1 MESVTSKS
9 KRIKNENHYKEED
22 DEDDVKGDDNDSVK
36 DDIIDDDVDDDF
48 VEDDKLGKKGKK
60 EKKGK
65 GLNDDKEMVNFVSKY
80 SSLLVDNKINF
91 SSRFV

>member
-1 MESVTSKS
+1 MDPVTSKS
-9 KRIKNENHYKEED
+9 KRIKNENHYKED
-22 DEDDVKGDDNDSVK
+22 DEYNVKGDDNDSVK
-36 DDIIDDDVDDDF
+36 DDIIDDDVIDF

-65 GLNDDKEMVNFVSKY
+65 GLNDDKEMANFVSKY
-80 SSLLVDNKINF
+80 SSLLVDNKIDF

>member
-1 MESVTSKS
+1 MDPVTSKS

-22 DEDDVKGDDNDSVK
+22 DEDDVKEDDNDSVK
-36 DDIIDDDVDDDF
+36 DDIIDDDVDDF

-80 SSLLVDNKINF
+80 SSLLVDNKIDF

>member
-1 MESVTSKS
+1 MDPVTSKS
-9 KRIKNENHYKEED
+9 KRIKNENHYKED
-22 DEDDVKGDDNDSVK
+22 DEYNVKGDDNDSVK
-36 DDIIDDDVDDDF
+36 DDIIDDDVIDF